1 MASTPPPSTVRRGY
15 VSTSLGHIHY
25 RELAGPSMDGAGEA
39 LLLLHQTADSSAQFL
54 ELLPELA
61 GRVRAVAVDTPGYGD
76 SDRIAAGAPPPSIAD
91 YARAMAELL
100 AALGVSRA
108 AVLGTHTGAAIALEL
123 AASRPALVTRLV
135 LSGLPDYEPDERPAK
150 IASAA
155 SSPPLEADGAH
166 LLAAWERAAD
176 PMWGRDDL
184 AQITRAAVDSV
195 RALPDRHYGPLA
207 VFHFEGRTRI
217 PLVEAP
223 TLLLYGERDPFAVRQ
238 PALAALFAD
247 GRAERM
253 DGAGASPMQHRPADY
268 ARRLLSFLEW

>member
-1 MASTPPPSTVRRGY
+1 VSSTPARSKTRRGY
-15 VSTSLGHIHY
+15 TSTSLGQVHY
-25 RELAGPSMDGAGEA
+25 REVAGPSPRGADA
-39 LLLLHQTADSSAQFL
+39 LLMMHQTADSSAQFA

-61 GRVRAVAVDTPGYGD
+61 GRVRAIAVDTPGYGD
-76 SDRIAAGAPPPSIAD
+76 SDRLPASAEPPTIAD
-91 YARAMAELL
+91 YARAMSELL
-100 AALGVSRA
+100 AALDIGRA

-123 AASRPALVTRLV
+123 AASRPALVERLV
-135 LSGLPDYEPDERPAK
+135 LSGLPDYEPEERPAK
-150 IASAA
+150 IASATD
-155 SSPPLEADGAH
+155 SPPLDDEGGH
-166 LLAAWERAAD
+166 LRAAWERAAD

-195 RALPDRHYGPLA
+195 RALPGRHYGPLA

-223 TLLLYGERDPFAVRQ
+223 TLLLYGERDPFAERQ
-238 PALAALFAD
+238 PTLAALFAD

-268 ARRLLSFLEW
+268 ARRLLAFLEG